1 MFRYFLLDAWN
12 SYINSETSIQ
22 FFMKN
27 DWITCVSPIYLL
39 PIFSL
44 CTSSNKT
51 SLSIKRCMTIP
62 SRKGNHVRNTS
73 SMHFLIGVQE
83 RWKVITF
90 KLHRFWEGSR
100 IFSTLSYPRGG
111 HPYRH
116 GSRSQRLSPP
126 PPWII
131 CMRRMQRSVTMR
143 SLGSRYFEH
152 HCASFSYTPRDS
164 HWIIYR
170 LTETE

>member
-12 SYINSETSIQ
+12 SYINSETSIR

-126 PPWII
+126 PPMDNLYEEDATIRDNAISWFAVF
-131 CMRRMQRSVTMR
+131 RA
-143 SLGSRYFEH
+143 SLRIFFVH
-152 HCASFSYTPRDS
+152 APR
-164 HWIIYR
+164 
-170 LTETE
+170 

>member
-1 MFRYFLLDAWN
+1 MFRSFLLDAWN

-22 FFMKN
+22 FFMKS
-27 DWITCVSPIYLL
+27 DWITCVSSFYLL

-44 CTSSNKT
+44 CTSSKKT
-51 SLSIKRCMTIP
+51 SLSIKRCMIIP

-100 IFSTLSYPRGG
+100 IFSTLSYPGWTSVS
-111 HPYRH
+111 
-116 GSRSQRLSPP
+116 SRVTQSKTLPP
-126 PPWII
+126 MDNLYEEDATIRDNAISWFAVF
-131 CMRRMQRSVTMR
+131 RA
-143 SLGSRYFEH
+143 SLRIFFVH
-152 HCASFSYTPRDS
+152 APR
-164 HWIIYR
+164 
-170 LTETE
+170 